1 MRLTR
6 LLRLALLMITMAVG
20 ALAVA
25 SPAMAATTYPTTTTH
40 STTTGHTPS
49 TVKIKGGTTSLTIA
63 AGTAAVLTKN
73 GVTVSAVRP
82 AKAHSTTFS
91 FPIKSG
97 RVDPATAAGTIRHS
111 GGLKFHA
118 GHTTLV
124 VKDFVIDTTKGV
136 LTARVGGTK
145 TRIPLLKLD
154 TSKAKISADGSWL
167 TVSGVGASL
176 TPEAAAALNKTF
188 GVSLFTAGLPIGT
201 AKITARA

>member
-6 LLRLALLMITMAVG
+6 LLRLTLMMVVLAMG

-25 SPAMAATTYPTTTTH
+25 SPAMATETH
-40 STTTGHTPS
+40 STVT
-49 TVKIKGGTTSLTIA
+49 IKGGRTSLTIA

-73 GVTVSAVRP
+73 GVSVTAVKP
-82 AKAHSTTFS
+82 ARAHGATFS
-91 FPIKSG
+91 FPIKGGS
-97 RVDPATAAGTIRHS
+97 VDPTNAAGTIRHS
-111 GGLKFHA
+111 GGLQFRV
-118 GHTTLV
+118 GHTKLV

-136 LTARVGGTK
+136 LTARVGGTR

-154 TSKAKISADGSWL
+154 TSTAKISVKGSWV

-176 TPEAAAALNKTF
+176 TAEAAAALNKTF

-201 AKITARA
+201 AKVSAHA